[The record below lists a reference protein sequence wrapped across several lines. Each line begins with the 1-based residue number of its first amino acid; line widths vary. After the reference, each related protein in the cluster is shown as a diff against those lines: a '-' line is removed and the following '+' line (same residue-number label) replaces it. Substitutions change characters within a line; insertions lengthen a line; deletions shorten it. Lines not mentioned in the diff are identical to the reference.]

1 VVKNDIEISWGVRRL
16 RKPLVI
22 WLGLAGFLA
31 LLCASM
37 TALAH
42 DIYSPLRDKNGNLC
56 CSGQDC
62 KPVDAVALPDGTYYL
77 PETDETIAADI
88 SAPSPD
94 NRFHHCTYYP
104 VANEFDRWGGPTWE
118 DKPKTRCFFAP
129 MNTM

>member
-1 VVKNDIEISWGVRRL
+1 MVKRGPCVR
-16 RKPLVI
+16 PQ
-22 WLGLAGFLA
+22 
-31 LLCASM
+31 ASEGE
-37 TALAH
+37 AQH
-42 DIYSPLRDKNGNLC
+42 DIYSRLRDKNGNLC

-88 SAPSPD
+88 VASSPD

-104 VANEFDRWGGPTWE
+104 IANEFDRWGGPTWE

>member
-1 VVKNDIEISWGVRRL
+1 M
-16 RKPLVI
+16 RKLLVI
-22 WLGLAGFLA
+22 WIGLVGFLA
-31 LLCASM
+31 LVCASEIV
-37 TALAH
+37 LAH
-42 DIYSPLRDKNGNLC
+42 DIYSRLRDKNGNLC

-62 KPVDAVALPDGTYYL
+62 KPVDAVPLPDGAYYL

-88 SAPSPD
+88 AAPSPD

-104 VANEFDRWGGPTWE
+104 IANEFDRWGGPTWE